1 MITLKIQDEVGIVL
15 HLDELNSLIV
25 KLMNSLLLCLLILG
39 FSCNNDDNT
48 PENPV
53 DALPPATQTGEQT
66 FGCLIDGKPFFPDK
80 FGGGWP
86 TAFYQISEG
95 GYTSV
100 IRASR
105 RNDEPSKSISIGA
118 LDIEGFSETT
128 YILKT
133 EQAGEI
139 HGKYLIGGGINYR
152 GTTNS
157 ENTGTLTITRF
168 DEQQHIISGTFEF
181 TVQDENGIQIK
192 ITNGRFDL
200 NYSN

>member
-1 MITLKIQDEVGIVL
+1 M
-15 HLDELNSLIV
+15 
-25 KLMNSLLLCLLILG
+25 CLLILG

-53 DALPPATQTGEQT
+53 DAPPPATQTGEQT

-80 FGGGWP
+80 FGGGRP

-100 IRASR
+100 IRTSR

-128 YILKT
+128 YQLKS
-133 EQAGEI
+133 EVSGNLY
-139 HGKYLIGGGINYR
+139 GLYLLDGGIVLDSP
-152 GTTNS
+152 TTDLS
-157 ENTGTLTITRF
+157 PGTLTITRF
-168 DEQQHIISGTFEF
+168 DDQEHIISGTFEF
-181 TVQDENGIQIK
+181 TVQDEDGIQIK
-192 ITNGRFDL
+192 ITDGRFDL

>member
-1 MITLKIQDEVGIVL
+1 
-15 HLDELNSLIV
+15 
-25 KLMNSLLLCLLILG
+25 MNSLLLCLLILG

-80 FGGGWP
+80 FGGGRP

-128 YILKT
+128 YQLKS
-133 EQAGEI
+133 EVSGNLY
-139 HGKYLIGGGINYR
+139 GLYLLDGGIVLDSP
-152 GTTNS
+152 TTDLS
-157 ENTGTLTITRF
+157 PGTLTITRF
-168 DEQQHIISGTFEF
+168 DDQEHIISGTFEF
-181 TVQDENGIQIK
+181 TVQGNNGEQIK
-192 ITNGRFDL
+192 ITEGRFDL